1 MLNNWAKSC
10 DPVWLLLKFNAM
22 KLVFTVERDE
32 ETGAFTAS
40 WDDPSGGG
48 ITTQASTFGELSDA
62 INEAVRCHF
71 GDRPAP
77 RVATLHFTR
86 DPEVQLQPA

>member
-1 MLNNWAKSC
+1 
-10 DPVWLLLKFNAM
+10 M

-40 WDDPSGGG
+40 WDDPRGGG
-48 ITTQASTFGELSDA
+48 ITTQAVTFAELSDA

-71 GDRPAP
+71 GDRVAP

-86 DPEVQLQPA
+86 DPELQLQPA

>member
-1 MLNNWAKSC
+1 
-10 DPVWLLLKFNAM
+10 M
-22 KLVFTVERDE
+22 KLVFTVERDD

-40 WDDPSGGG
+40 WDDPQGGG
-48 ITTQASTFGELSDA
+48 ITTQAQGFAELSDA

-71 GDRPAP
+71 ADRTAP

-86 DPEVQLQPA
+86 DPEL

>member
-1 MLNNWAKSC
+1 
-10 DPVWLLLKFNAM
+10 M

-40 WDDPSGGG
+40 WDDPRGGG
-48 ITTQASTFGELSDA
+48 ITTQALTFAELSGA

-71 GDRPAP
+71 VDRAAP

-86 DPEVQLQPA
+86 DPELQLQPA